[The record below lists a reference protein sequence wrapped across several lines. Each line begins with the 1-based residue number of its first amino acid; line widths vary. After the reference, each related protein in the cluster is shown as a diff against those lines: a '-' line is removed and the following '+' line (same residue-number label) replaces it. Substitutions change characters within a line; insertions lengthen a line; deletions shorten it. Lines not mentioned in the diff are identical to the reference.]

1 MTVQW
6 ILKEGPA
13 VDYNYHYN
21 YNYKIYFFAHFS
33 KHNSLSTTIFEKNT
47 QASQT
52 TLFNNPK
59 FSS

>member
-1 MTVQW
+1 MTVQG

-13 VDYNYHYN
+13 VD